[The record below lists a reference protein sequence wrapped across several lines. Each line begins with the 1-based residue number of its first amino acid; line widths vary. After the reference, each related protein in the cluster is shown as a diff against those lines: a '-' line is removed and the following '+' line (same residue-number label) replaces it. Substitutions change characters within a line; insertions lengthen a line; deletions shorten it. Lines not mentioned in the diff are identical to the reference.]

1 MQLDSEFIMAVRRCA
16 DVMQCEFGSL
26 LTAQVHDAVQCD
38 LMLISRATM
47 RCDAFCMEA
56 SRCDATRYKRNR
68 FPMFADSNGHRQGH
82 AAMLI
87 ISPLTQTLW
96 LFGPCPPLGMPVC
109 AWHGKHLSI
118 PNRLDLN
125 STILDAAHL
134 IKYVS

>member
-68 FPMFADSNGHRQGH
+68 FPIVCRFERASPRPCSYAHNFASDPNALAFWALSATWDAGLR
-82 AAMLI
+82 
-87 ISPLTQTLW
+87 
-96 LFGPCPPLGMPVC
+96 V
-109 AWHGKHLSI
+109 AWKTSQHPK
-118 PNRLDLN
+118 
-125 STILDAAHL
+125 
-134 IKYVS
+134 